1 MLNIFGLVT
10 VSVSD
15 SSRILQTNSLAGS
28 FERKKPCVTFIIK
41 TAGQHFVILLLF
53 TLVRICI
60 IICYVSMYNF
70 SS

>member
-41 TAGQHFVILLLF
+41 TAGQHFCNPASF
-53 TLVRICI
+53 
-60 IICYVSMYNF
+60 YVSTYMYNYMLC
-70 SS
+70 